1 MAHLNDPL
9 LVVHPSLDYARRV
22 CSHFPNAVFLAS
34 PARAKALR
42 TAGFRALAADLN
54 DERAALR
61 CAADYALQQRVRYT
75 GIACFVC
82 EFIPLTALV
91 AAGLGLPYVDVQTAG
106 LLRDK
111 ARSGALWERAG
122 IPVPTAQLIDDL
134 SELEAF
140 AATCP
145 PPWIIKPIDAT
156 GSEWV
161 LRIDEPNQ
169 LADAHALLQRG
180 LQELDPTDPAPAYI
194 AQRFI
199 QGREFGVDFFIEGQ
213 RLRILRLCE
222 KFLVETPAQAGVVG
236 GYCIPH
242 LPQRLRRQLQDT
254 LRQAARAAGMNRGI
268 GMADLI
274 LSNDVFYLLEMAP
287 RPGGDCLP
295 DLCRAALNYDPI
307 RAACEAA
314 SGETPRAA
322 HWPHPLR
329 PLCALHLMSD
339 REGTIQQIDFSALR
353 AHASFC
359 QFIEAYCEPG
369 DSLRKWAGSYEDR
382 IVAACLAYCPDPNSL
397 ASLWKELS
405 DAVHIT
411 FANELEKNPL

>member
-22 CSHFPNAVFLAS
+22 CSHFPNTVFIAL
-34 PARAKALR
+34 PARAKELR
-42 TAGFRALAADLN
+42 MAGFRALAADLN
-54 DERAALR
+54 NGRAALR
-61 CAADYALQQRVRYT
+61 SAADYALAQRFRYA

-82 EFIPLTALV
+82 EYLPLTAFV
-91 AAGLGLPYVDVQTAG
+91 AAGLGLPHVEVQTAT

-111 ARSGALWERAG
+111 ARSGARWARAG
-122 IPVPTAQLIDDL
+122 IPVPNAQLIDDL

-140 AATCP
+140 ASTCP
-145 PPWIIKPIDAT
+145 PPWIVKPIDAT

-161 LRIDEPNQ
+161 LRIDDPSQ
-169 LADAHALLQRG
+169 LAEAHTRLQHG
-180 LQELDPTDPAPAYI
+180 LQGLHPSDPAPAYI

-236 GYCIPH
+236 GYYFPH

-254 LRQAARAAGMNRGI
+254 LRQAARAVGMARGI

-295 DLCRAALNYDPI
+295 DLCRATLNYDPI

-314 SGETPRAA
+314 IGETPRAV

-353 AHASFC
+353 AHSSFYK
-359 QFIEAYCEPG
+359 FIEAYCEPG
-369 DSLRKWAGSYEDR
+369 DALRQWAGSYEDR
-382 IVAACLAYCPDPNSL
+382 IVASCLADCPDPSSL

-411 FANELEKNPL
+411 FANKLETDPL

>member
-1 MAHLNDPL
+1 MTHSNNPL

-22 CSHFPNAVFLAS
+22 CSHFPNAVFIAR
-34 PARAKALR
+34 PARAKELR
-42 TAGFRALAADLN
+42 TAGFRALAADLS
-54 DERAALR
+54 DGRAALR
-61 CAADYALQQRVRYT
+61 CATDYALTQRLCYA

-82 EFIPLTALV
+82 EYLPLTALL
-91 AAGLGLPYVDVQTAG
+91 AAGLGLPYVDVQTAA

-111 ARSGALWERAG
+111 ARCGALWERSG
-122 IPVPTAQLIDDL
+122 VPVPTAQRIDDL
-134 SELEAF
+134 SELETF
-140 AATCP
+140 ASTCS

-161 LRIDEPNQ
+161 LRIDDPSQ
-169 LADAHALLQRG
+169 LADAHTRIQHG
-180 LQELDPTDPAPAYI
+180 LRERFPNDPSPAYL
-194 AQRFI
+194 AQRCI

-222 KFLVETPAQAGVVG
+222 KFLVETPTQAGVVG

-254 LRQAARAAGMNRGI
+254 LRQAARAVGMMRGI

-295 DLCRAALNYDPI
+295 DLCRAAFNYDPI
-307 RAACEAA
+307 RATCEAA
-314 SGETPRAA
+314 IGETPRAI
-322 HWPHPLR
+322 HWPHPRR

-353 AHASFC
+353 AHGSFYKL
-359 QFIEAYCEPG
+359 IEAYCEPG
-369 DSLRKWAGSYEDR
+369 DTLRHWAGSYEDR
-382 IVAACLAYCPDPNSL
+382 IVASCLAYCPDSSGL
-397 ASLWKELS
+397 ADLWRELS

-411 FANELEKNPL
+411 FANELEPNPL